1 MVQGF
6 SATNG
11 MTFSMQDRTGG
22 DVNKFFD
29 ITQKYIAAL
38 NERPEISNA
47 MTSYN
52 TKYPQYKIDVDVAKC
67 KQSGI
72 DPSTVLTTMQG
83 YYGGMYA
90 SNFNAYGKLYRVMI
104 QAGPENRMKPD
115 DLSKIYVRCAD
126 GTMSPVSEF
135 VTLKKV
141 YGPSNITRFNLF
153 TSMDVSVTPNSGYST
168 GDGMKAIAEVAK
180 ETLPERSSG

>member
-29 ITQKYIAAL
+29 ITQNFIAEL
-38 NERPEISNA
+38 NKRPEISNA

-52 TKYPQYKIDVDVAKC
+52 TKYPQYKIDVDVSKC

-72 DPSTVLTTMQG
+72 IGVHP
-83 YYGGMYA
+83 
-90 SNFNAYGKLYRVMI
+90 RVVH
-104 QAGPENRMKPD
+104 GW
-115 DLSKIYVRCAD
+115 YVRCLL
-126 GTMSPVSEF
+126 S
-135 VTLKKV
+135 
-141 YGPSNITRFNLF
+141 
-153 TSMDVSVTPNSGYST
+153 
-168 GDGMKAIAEVAK
+168 
-180 ETLPERSSG
+180 